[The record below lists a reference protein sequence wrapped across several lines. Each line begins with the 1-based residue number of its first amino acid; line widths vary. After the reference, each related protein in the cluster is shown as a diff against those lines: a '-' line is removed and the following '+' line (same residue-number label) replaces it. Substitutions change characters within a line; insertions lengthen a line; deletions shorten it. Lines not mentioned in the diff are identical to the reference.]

1 MFPNKTEDLN
11 LSEFS
16 MVTGI
21 NESKTLIKHISFD
34 CKCKF
39 DRKKCNSDQCQNK
52 DKFRCECE
60 KHHICEKE
68 SVSNPS
74 TYIFE
79 NGKYLASTMDDSVI
93 SCDEAIESHDEERKT
108 SPINFNEKN
117 IICKT
122 QNSYVLMFFY

>member
-11 LSEFS
+11 LSEFN
-16 MVTGI
+16 MVRGI

-39 DRKKCNSDQCQNK
+39 DRKKRNSDQCQNK

-74 TYIFE
+74 TCIFE

-93 SCDEAIESHDEERKT
+93 TCDEAIESHDEETKT